1 MKLTKGMFRT
11 SLYLFT
17 GRFKFHSGKG
27 VCLSFTS
34 SGEWCILV
42 LLRASRS
49 KWRASRTGEKI
60 LSLDDCNINQWLVKT
75 QRQDQLWANI
85 IKGSRNLFTHTIVIE
100 IADGEIQLCV
110 VFAISRYRSM
120 TYTNW
125 EGRNQLIHSVQ
136 ISFGRRGA
144 TSLQQCYYFVH
155 VSIIYFG
162 LHKFVFWSGIHTV
175 LGKILRS
182 NG

>member
-49 KWRASRTGEKI
+49 KWRASLTGEKI

-75 QRQDQLWANI
+75 QRQDQLWENI

-100 IADGEIQLCV
+100 IADGKIQLCV
-110 VFAISRYRSM
+110 VSQFPSTDDVHLLGREESTDTLGENFIRSKGRYFF
-120 TYTNW
+120 T
-125 EGRNQLIHSVQ
+125 
-136 ISFGRRGA
+136 A
-144 TSLQQCYYFVH
+144 
-155 VSIIYFG
+155 
-162 LHKFVFWSGIHTV
+162 V
-175 LGKILRS
+175 L
-182 NG
+182 

>member
-42 LLRASRS
+42 LLRAPRS

-85 IKGSRNLFTHTIVIE
+85 IKGSRNLFTHTIVME
-100 IADGEIQLCV
+100 IADWKIQLSV
-110 VFAISRYRSM
+110 VSQFPATDYVHLLGREESADTLGANCIPSKGRYFF
-120 TYTNW
+120 T
-125 EGRNQLIHSVQ
+125 
-136 ISFGRRGA
+136 A
-144 TSLQQCYYFVH
+144 
-155 VSIIYFG
+155 
-162 LHKFVFWSGIHTV
+162 V
-175 LGKILRS
+175 L
-182 NG
+182 

>member
-1 MKLTKGMFRT
+1 MKLTKAMFRT

-42 LLRASRS
+42 LLRAPRS

-100 IADGEIQLCV
+100 IADGEIQLFV
-110 VFAISRYRSM
+110 VSQFPATDRWRTLIGKGGINW
-120 TYTNW
+120 YT
-125 EGRNQLIHSVQ
+125 RCKFHSVEGALLLYSSVI
-136 ISFGRRGA
+136 ISCTF
-144 TSLQQCYYFVH
+144 L
-155 VSIIYFG
+155 
-162 LHKFVFWSGIHTV
+162 
-175 LGKILRS
+175 
-182 NG
+182 